1 MEGWLESQVMLWTR
15 QRRRENQT
23 TQQAWKA
30 QAETVSV
37 SEFLSLFL
45 SHTPT
50 TAATANTS
58 TTTANTSTTT
68 VRLPHSQG

>member
-1 MEGWLESQVMLWTR
+1 MEGWLESQVILWTR

-23 TQQAWKA
+23 TQQAWKT

-37 SEFLSLFL
+37 SESLSLFL
-45 SHTPT
+45 SHTPTT

-58 TTTANTSTTT
+58 TTT
-68 VRLPHSQG
+68 VRFPHSQG